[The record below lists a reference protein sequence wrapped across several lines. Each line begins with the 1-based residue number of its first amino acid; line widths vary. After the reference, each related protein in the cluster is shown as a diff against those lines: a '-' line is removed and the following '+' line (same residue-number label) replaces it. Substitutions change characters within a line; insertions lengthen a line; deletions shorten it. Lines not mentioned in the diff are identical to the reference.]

1 MNIPTPYKIGA
12 ALCIPVLITSASVL
26 DVQAQ
31 QREQVNTVILDDSK
45 LTING
50 TSNVNDFECVY
61 EEKFEQ
67 DTLQHTID
75 IDEAIAEVD
84 GEQLILVVDSFDCG
98 KRGIN
103 KDFRNTL
110 KSDVYP
116 TIELDLKKVIQQDP
130 ELITAEVDIT
140 LAGVTQT
147 YQVNFEDIVFY
158 EEGFIEVQGTQP
170 VKMTDFGI
178 KPPRA
183 LFGLIK
189 VNDELD
195 INFTLRII
203 Q

>member
-1 MNIPTPYKIGA
+1 MKIGA
-12 ALCIPVLITSASVL
+12 YLCIPVLMTSALVS
-26 DVQAQ
+26 DANAQ
-31 QREQVNTVILDDSK
+31 QREQINTVILDDSK

-61 EEKFEQ
+61 EEEFQE
-67 DTLQHTID
+67 DTLQHTVA

-84 GEQLILVVDSFDCG
+84 GEQLILTIDSFDCG

-103 KDFRNTL
+103 RDFRNTL
-110 KSDVYP
+110 KSDLYP
-116 TIELDLKKVIQQDP
+116 TIQLDLKKVVQQDA
-130 ELITAEVDIT
+130 ERITAEVDIT
-140 LAGVTQT
+140 LAGVTRT
-147 YQVNFEDIVFY
+147 YMVNFEEITY
-158 EEGFIEVQGTQP
+158 HEEGFLEVTGTQP
-170 VKMTDFGI
+170 VNMSDFGLN
-178 KPPRA
+178 PPRA